1 MFEIPIVQRSNEDN
15 TTVSSLMILGKHML
29 AKLKITN
36 LLSKISKT
44 YVNQYIL

>member
-15 TTVSSLMILGKHML
+15 TTVSSLILGKHML
-29 AKLKITN
+29 AKLKITI